1 MKQEN
6 SELSAQNHVLNRQI
20 NNPRELSK
28 EYREQVD
35 RMVKNFH
42 EERDEQNKRHWLEKE
57 KLREVYEY
65 ELKEKELEFARKVS
79 QLEQELL
86 QVRRLENVVLR
97 TTPIKGK

>member
-1 MKQEN
+1 
-6 SELSAQNHVLNRQI
+6 
-20 NNPRELSK
+20 
-28 EYREQVD
+28 
-35 RMVKNFH
+35 MVKNFH

>member
-1 MKQEN
+1 M
-6 SELSAQNHVLNRQI
+6 LNRQI